1 MIAHIGSGPEP
12 NSVLLFDSCNWNVG
26 LASFIYDPEFAY
38 NRNQL
43 LDILPLMH
51 ASSYE
56 RVPGMAAHTSGVNSH
71 TSECCQLPCGLPL
84 PT

>member
-26 LASFIYDPEFAY
+26 LASFIYDHEFAY

-51 ASSYE
+51 A
-56 RVPGMAAHTSGVNSH
+56 RVHM
-71 TSECCQLPCGLPL
+71 SEYLEWQLILL
-84 PT
+84 E